1 MRAVLARAVKRVAA
15 RTAIA
20 TTRSLGGGA
29 ASGSSYSKQF
39 YKVNKADLEDRA
51 WLQPGGGDASN
62 SAARTAA
69 LPDQIVGEV
78 VDNAVNLTGARPGDS
93 VDVPYE
99 VTVSPAIR
107 DFWQSAFYSHDRIN
121 TSTVFAR
128 HLGLQDQIVPFS
140 LMLFLTG
147 AMSHADHAK
156 AQTGYRNAKYHWP
169 AFAGDTF
176 RKRFTIQSLRTTSDG
191 RHSIF
196 NILCEL
202 RNQRDRIVFTTE
214 KTMLFPF
221 KVPGSTVTSE
231 AAEDA
236 GSDFLDHLIRQTET
250 LQDIGS
256 QTLMSLRPGQLI
268 LHTLARPLSETHM
281 MQLATLGRLTHER
294 HFNTRLYKKSE
305 LYVPGGLVFGLA
317 TALASRDLH
326 EVLYEE
332 LIECSFP
339 NNLHPGET
347 MGAMTFVGELEE
359 HVSGDVEAIN
369 IRTVGVKNIDV
380 ARTLAQRAL
389 PMELFKPAPGKKM
402 LRPAALEEVLKK
414 HCPEL
419 CKLVVCMADRRVYR
433 QAPKQVPFLL

>member
-1 MRAVLARAVKRVAA
+1 MLLRRFARDA
-15 RTAIA
+15 
-20 TTRSLGGGA
+20 LGAGA
-29 ASGSSYSKQF
+29 ASRRALSGASGYSKQF
-39 YKVNKADLEDRA
+39 YKVSSEDSGERRY
-51 WLQPGGGDASN
+51 PGDAGIAPRVYDQS
-62 SAARTAA
+62 SAEV
-69 LPDQIVGEV
+69 VGEV
-78 VDNAVNLTGARPGDS
+78 IDHAVPLINARPGDH

-99 VTVSPAIR
+99 VTVSPSMR
-107 DFWQSAFYSHDRIN
+107 DFWQSAFYTHDRIN

-140 LMLFLTG
+140 LMLFLAG
-147 AMSHADHAK
+147 SMSHADHAK

-191 RHSIF
+191 RRSIF

-221 KVPGSTVTSE
+221 KVPGSSVTSE
-231 AAEDA
+231 SPPDP
-236 GSDFLDHLIRQTET
+236 GSDFLDHLIKQTET

-256 QTLMSLRPGQLI
+256 QTLVSLRPGQLI

-294 HFNTRLYKKSE
+294 HFNTRQFKRSE
-305 LYVPGGLVFGLA
+305 LFVPGGQVFGLT

-332 LIECSFP
+332 LLECSFP

-347 MGAMTFVGELEE
+347 VGALTYVGELEE

-369 IRTVGVKNIDV
+369 IRTFGVKNTDI
-380 ARTLAQRAL
+380 ARTLASRPL
-389 PMELFKPAPGKKM
+389 PAELFRGKH

-419 CKLVVCMADRRVYR
+419 AKVVVCVADRRIYR
-433 QAPKQVPFLL
+433 QSPKQVPFLL